1 MEHLILGLGI
11 LSKHR
16 LRINWGQDGK
26 IYLHHGNRE
35 IVHSISEVF
44 PGTQLRTVS
53 KVMISPRSSVVIPTK
68 QTNIQPQTSEIL
80 QVKENPYLTDENPG
94 LVIPSVLHI
103 RHEIDPVYIP
113 LSVVNI
119 FDEPIELKKSEIV
132 ATLEQTSISQTDI
145 HQINARITDEPVS
158 DALPFTPPMS
168 KLISSPADVLKHQ
181 KVNLK
186 DAIISDYIQKKFEKP
201 CEDFVDIFSTG
212 QSDTKLIEMDIDTG
226 NSSPVYQKLY
236 TLPLKHN
243 QWVKE
248 ELEALE
254 KAGIIS

>member
-1 MEHLILGLGI
+1 M
-11 LSKHR
+11 
-16 LRINWGQDGK
+16 
-26 IYLHHGNRE
+26 
-35 IVHSISEVF
+35 
-44 PGTQLRTVS
+44 
-53 KVMISPRSSVVIPTK
+53 
-68 QTNIQPQTSEIL
+68 
-80 QVKENPYLTDENPG
+80 
-94 LVIPSVLHI
+94 
-103 RHEIDPVYIP
+103 YIP
-113 LSVVNI
+113 LLVVNI

-145 HQINARITDEPVS
+145 HHINARITDEPVS

-168 KLISSPADVLKHQ
+168 KFISSPADVPKHQ

-186 DAIISDYIQKKFEKP
+186 DAVISDYIQKKFEKL

-212 QSDTKLIEMDIDTG
+212 QSDIGYPKLIEMDIDTG
-226 NSSPVYQKLY
+226 NSPPVCQKPY